1 MLSCMG
7 WNRKRDNSGKIIMA
21 TIAGVAA
28 GVVAG
33 MLTAPRSGREIRE
46 IISSRTS
53 DTLSKAGKNIAENAD
68 KVVEGVKEKAGKK

>member
-1 MLSCMG
+1 
-7 WNRKRDNSGKIIMA
+7 MA